1 MKFRIA
7 LSKQSLIS
15 QVSLEAGSW
24 ARRVRVAYDERK
36 CRVCNILEDEF
47 HVIFE
52 CPVYSDLRK
61 LYIDKYYINRPSMLK
76 LIELLN
82 RYHKKQIPII
92 C

>member
-1 MKFRIA
+1 M
-7 LSKQSLIS
+7 
-15 QVSLEAGSW
+15 
-24 ARRVRVAYDERK
+24 AYDERK

-47 HVIFE
+47 HFIFE

-82 RYHKKQIPII
+82 RYHKKQIPVI